1 MDIKESFY
9 QVKAVV
15 LGNYAVGKT
24 TFINTFVAQEPY
36 HEAKGTLII
45 DLHYIK
51 MENSHGKPSI

>member
-1 MDIKESFY
+1 MEREENFY
-9 QVKAVV
+9 QIRAVV

-36 HEAKGTLII
+36 HETKGTLII

-51 MENSHGKPSI
+51 MENSNGNPSI

>member
-1 MDIKESFY
+1 MEREENFY
-9 QVKAVV
+9 QFRAVV

-36 HEAKGTLII
+36 HETKGTLII

-51 MENSHGKPSI
+51 M